1 MDTKYSI
8 IIPYQHSEE
17 RLPLL
22 YACLKSLVKY
32 SNNQFE
38 VCVHEVGE
46 NKHLDLPK
54 RYKYL
59 FTKYSGVFHR
69 AWVINR
75 GVKELSTGDILVL
88 MDGDLIVTQDWVNKV
103 LQCNKVSIGWSRL
116 HLLNEIGT
124 RRYLDS
130 EYLDSNRIEKTKSPS
145 MGGAAGAVAVVPRK
159 TFFDVKGIP
168 EDFIGSW
175 GGEDNIFWS
184 KLVTLGYKMNI
195 LNCDIYH
202 LHHSPSTPRIK
213 EIQRKFFPMLYW
225 NLVQWK
231 EYDRVINSHW
241 GVKNPD
247 AWILPSLDYISSI
260 SDAKLTIA
268 MLSWLRYDKL
278 IATLTHH
285 LESITIPV
293 NLVLMVQGSEKL
305 EEKQRE
311 NIRSLANQFSSND
324 VFFTKGNIG
333 TGPAR
338 KTLLTRTLR
347 RFKTPYIN
355 LADDDTT
362 YSDGSVESTINFLDD
377 NLDVGI
383 AGIRYKPNIYKLDD
397 TFNPL
402 TFNIVNAENSVE
414 YVDSTGSASAIIRS
428 DVFDLCKIDPF
439 YIIGEWDIDLC
450 MQARSVGWKIVNLQF
465 SDDMKAINNFGGCKE
480 YREARLDRK
489 GIKRSIKYFKKKWGL
504 NRAL

>member
-1 MDTKYSI
+1 MEPKYSI

-38 VCVHEVGE
+38 ICIHEVGE
-46 NKHLDLPK
+46 KKHLDLPE

-69 AWVINR
+69 AWAINR
-75 GVKELSTGDILVL
+75 GVKELSTSDMLIL
-88 MDGDLIVTQDWVNKV
+88 MDGDLVVTRDWTSKV
-103 LQCNKVSIGWSRL
+103 LQCKEVSIGWSRL
-116 HLLNEIGT
+116 HLLNKNGT
-124 RRYLDS
+124 RQYLNTEHINTDK
-130 EYLDSNRIEKTKSPS
+130 IEKTKSPS
-145 MGGAAGAVAVVPRK
+145 MGGAAGAVAVVPRE
-159 TFFDVKGIP
+159 TFYESKGIP

-184 KLVTLGYKMNI
+184 KLVTLGHRMNI
-195 LNCDIYH
+195 LDCDIYH
-202 LHHSPSTPRIK
+202 LHHSPSTPRVK

-225 NLVQWK
+225 NLAQWK
-231 EYDRVINSHW
+231 EYDRVIDDHW

-260 SDAKLTIA
+260 SDARLTIA

-285 LESITIPV
+285 LESITVPV

-305 EEKQRE
+305 KQKQKKE
-311 NIRSLANQFSSND
+311 IKDLADQFNSND

-362 YSDGSVESTINFLDD
+362 FTDGSLEAIIDFLD
-377 NLDVGI
+377 NSPDVGI
-383 AGIRYKPNIYKLDD
+383 AGIRYKSKVYKLDN
-397 TFNPL
+397 TFNPI
-402 TFNIVNAENSVE
+402 TFNVIDAEQAIE

-428 DVFDLCKIDPF
+428 AVFDLCKIDPF

-450 MQARSVGWKIVNLQF
+450 MQARSVGWKIVNLQLF
-465 SDDMKAINNFGGCKE
+465 PDMKAINDFGGCKE
-480 YREARLDRK
+480 YKDARLDKK
-489 GIKRSIKYFKKKWGL
+489 GIKRSVKYFKRKWGL